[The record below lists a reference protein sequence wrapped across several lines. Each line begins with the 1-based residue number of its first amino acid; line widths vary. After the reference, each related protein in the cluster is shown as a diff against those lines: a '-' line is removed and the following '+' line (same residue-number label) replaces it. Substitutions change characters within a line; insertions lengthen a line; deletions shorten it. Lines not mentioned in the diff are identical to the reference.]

1 MTECSSIQPVF
12 PSGASTFRNR
22 RSRSRTFNFSPFSTG
37 ATLLETGA
45 TRSRSHATFAAT
57 YTTSAGPDEARWHP
71 ESTAPEA
78 SASVHATTTR
88 EARGRMRLLHSS
100 STTISFR
107 YTGARGSWRVP
118 AVETRAPVTCASLQC
133 HEPRLPSPSDAG
145 TQQRPGPSSRPSSLR
160 GLQCVLAMASAEF
173 AFVAV
178 APGSSFPAV
187 VASKE
192 KSCTSGVPPR
202 FAESKNFFD

>member
-12 PSGASTFRNR
+12 PSGVSTFRNR

-57 YTTSAGPDEARWHP
+57 YTTSAGPDAARWHP
-71 ESTAPEA
+71 ESPAPQA

-118 AVETRAPVTCASLQC
+118 AVETRAPVTCRVPTMSRAAFAIA
-133 HEPRLPSPSDAG
+133 RDAARNK
-145 TQQRPGPSSRPSSLR
+145 RPGPSSRPSSLR
-160 GLQCVLAMASAEF
+160 RLQCVLAMASAEL

-192 KSCTSGVPPR
+192 KSCTSGLPPR